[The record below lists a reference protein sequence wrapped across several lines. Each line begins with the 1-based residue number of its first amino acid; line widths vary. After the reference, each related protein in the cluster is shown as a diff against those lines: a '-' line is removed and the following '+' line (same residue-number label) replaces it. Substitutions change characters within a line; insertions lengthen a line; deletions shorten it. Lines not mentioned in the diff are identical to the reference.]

1 MRHARIVFFL
11 VALLVVSTLPLSSAT
26 EGRATVCDT
35 TDLQS
40 IPDPINIQ
48 DQNCEKIA
56 LGILTPGSIVEFDIS
71 TTANFDFLVFRNAA
85 LQVYANN
92 QSYRSS
98 TFWAEDTV
106 FEDMT
111 GSGRWHWTV
120 PADESAQNWYV
131 VLDNLD
137 HPGDDG
143 QGAQGGSSLQITL
156 SVSFPSQNY
165 WDLHDGL
172 VNLGVNSH
180 TKLIDENTLILDE
193 GTQVSISAI
202 PLSGDPDLFILTENQ
217 RLTYLDGNAPEFRVT
232 GADLLQVTT
241 TGSVTWT
248 VDSAHANQP
257 LYLYADNEA
266 GPTGGGDGSTEASFT
281 VIITLLPVM
290 DATITSDATGNLDVG
305 ESVTVSSNNTPNL
318 SNQVDTANYEWDLDG
333 DGNYELTGT
342 HTDIS
347 WPTEGTFTV
356 NMRANGVDGRTDTTS
371 TSFSVADQT
380 NPIAKINGGNNLV
393 RGFEE
398 SFTLTS
404 SSSDNFG
411 IDREEWVADDVSVRT
426 DSGTGNS
433 FTYSFASA
441 GVHTVTLRVFDLANR
456 STSQTINVTIQDR
469 TAPELSTIT
478 GPTDIVAGEEHS
490 WRLNATDLNSPT
502 LTWSWDFDRT
512 VDMDEDGDNKNDAEA
527 TGDLVTW
534 TFSKGGNYYITCT
547 VTNEEGL
554 TSTRELSVY
563 VEDKPVE
570 KSAVMTYVYGGGA
583 VLLALA
589 VIGGGLF
596 LFRSISQKRT
606 HQQLMDEE
614 AARLAAE
621 EADSARE
628 PDHQE
633 QLAMYQNR
641 GGSSSGFQRSGG
653 DEMAE
658 IAGVGTSYGTQSPQV
673 SQTSS
678 VDGNAL
684 LSAFEESE
692 PQPAPEPE
700 KEIEE
705 TPPSTP
711 AVAESGSALS
721 GGIELPGEM
730 IQTASAPESSSIQI
744 PEQEK
749 SIEPEVQTEEPQTTE
764 VVGTCAECG
773 QKYAVDMP
781 NDIHEAQIDCPK
793 CGNRSTIRR

>member
-1 MRHARIVFFL
+1 MRHARTVFFL
-11 VALLVVSTLPLSSAT
+11 VALLVVSTLPLTSAT
-26 EGRATVCDT
+26 EGRATVCNT

-56 LGILTPGSIVEFDIS
+56 LGILTPGSIVEFDVS
-71 TTANFDFLVFRNAA
+71 TNANFDFLVFRNAA

-92 QSYRSS
+92 QSYRSAS
-98 TFWAEDTV
+98 FWAEETV
-106 FEDMT
+106 FEDMS

-120 PADESAQNWYV
+120 PADESEQNWYV

-180 TKLIDENTLILDE
+180 TKLVDENALILDE

-202 PLSGDPDLFILTENQ
+202 PLSGNPDLFILTENQ

-241 TGSVTWT
+241 FGSVTWT

-257 LYLYADNEA
+257 LYLYADNEV

-281 VIITLLPVM
+281 VIITLSPVLE
-290 DATITSDATGNLDVG
+290 ATITDDATTTLDVG
-305 ESVTVSSNNTPNL
+305 ESVTISANNTPNL
-318 SNQVDTANYEWDLDG
+318 SNQVDTGNFEWDLDG
-333 DGNYELTGT
+333 NGDYELIGT
-342 HTDIS
+342 HTTIS
-347 WPTEGTFTV
+347 WPTEGTFTLS
-356 NMRANGVDGRTDTTS
+356 MRANGVDGRTNTTS
-371 TSFSVADQT
+371 ASFVVIDQT
-380 NPIAKINGGNNLV
+380 NPTANINGGGNLV
-393 RGFEE
+393 RGFDE

-411 IDREEWVADDVSVRT
+411 IDREEWVADGLLVRT
-426 DSGTGNS
+426 DQGTGNT
-433 FTYSFASA
+433 FTYSFSSA
-441 GVHTVTLRVFDLANR
+441 GLHTVTLHAYDFANQ
-456 STSQTINVTIQDR
+456 SSSKTINITIQDR
-469 TAPELSTIT
+469 TSPVLDFIT
-478 GPTDIVAGEEHS
+478 GPTEVMAGEEHS
-490 WRLNATDLNSPT
+490 WRLNATDLESPS

-512 VDMDEDGDNKNDAEA
+512 VDVDEDGDNKNDAEA

-554 TSTRELSVY
+554 TSTRELNVY
-563 VEDKPVE
+563 VEDKPVKE
-570 KSAVMTYVYGGGA
+570 SAVMTYVYGGGA

-589 VIGGGLF
+589 AIVGGVF
-596 LFRSISQKRT
+596 LFRSMNQKRS
-606 HQQLMDEE
+606 HRQLMGEE
-614 AARLAAE
+614 AARVAAE
-621 EADSARE
+621 DAESARE

-641 GGSSSGFQRSGG
+641 GNSSSGFQRGGG

-658 IAGVGTSYGTQSPQV
+658 IAGVGQSYGTQSTPTT
-673 SQTSS
+673 SQPSS
-678 VDGNAL
+678 VDDNAL

-692 PQPAPEPE
+692 PETAPEPE
-700 KEIEE
+700 KVDEK
-705 TPPSTP
+705 PP
-711 AVAESGSALS
+711 ESPPPQTEGGSILS
-721 GGIELPGEM
+721 GGIELPGEVT
-730 IQTASAPESSSIQI
+730 QSSPAPA
-744 PEQEK
+744 QEEEK
-749 SIEPEVQTEEPQTTE
+749 PSEIDVPIEEPQTTE

-781 NDIHEAQIDCPK
+781 NDITEAQIDCPK

>member
-1 MRHARIVFFL
+1 
-11 VALLVVSTLPLSSAT
+11 
-26 EGRATVCDT
+26 
-35 TDLQS
+35 
-40 IPDPINIQ
+40 
-48 DQNCEKIA
+48 
-56 LGILTPGSIVEFDIS
+56 
-71 TTANFDFLVFRNAA
+71 
-85 LQVYANN
+85 
-92 QSYRSS
+92 
-98 TFWAEDTV
+98 
-106 FEDMT
+106 
-111 GSGRWHWTV
+111 
-120 PADESAQNWYV
+120 
-131 VLDNLD
+131 
-137 HPGDDG
+137 
-143 QGAQGGSSLQITL
+143 
-156 SVSFPSQNY
+156 
-165 WDLHDGL
+165 
-172 VNLGVNSH
+172 
-180 TKLIDENTLILDE
+180 
-193 GTQVSISAI
+193 
-202 PLSGDPDLFILTENQ
+202 
-217 RLTYLDGNAPEFRVT
+217 
-232 GADLLQVTT
+232 
-241 TGSVTWT
+241 
-248 VDSAHANQP
+248 
-257 LYLYADNEA
+257 
-266 GPTGGGDGSTEASFT
+266 
-281 VIITLLPVM
+281 
-290 DATITSDATGNLDVG
+290 
-305 ESVTVSSNNTPNL
+305 
-318 SNQVDTANYEWDLDG
+318 
-333 DGNYELTGT
+333 
-342 HTDIS
+342 
-347 WPTEGTFTV
+347 
-356 NMRANGVDGRTDTTS
+356 
-371 TSFSVADQT
+371 
-380 NPIAKINGGNNLV
+380 
-393 RGFEE
+393 
-398 SFTLTS
+398 
-404 SSSDNFG
+404 
-411 IDREEWVADDVSVRT
+411 
-426 DSGTGNS
+426 
-433 FTYSFASA
+433 
-441 GVHTVTLRVFDLANR
+441 
-456 STSQTINVTIQDR
+456 TINVTIQDR

-534 TFSKGGNYYITCT
+534 AFSKGGNYYITCT

-614 AARLAAE
+614 AARLATE

-658 IAGVGTSYGTQSPQV
+658 IAGVGTSYGTQSPPV

-684 LSAFEESE
+684 LSAFEESD
-692 PQPAPEPE
+692 PQPTPEPE

-705 TPPSTP
+705 APPSTP

-730 IQTASAPESSSIQI
+730 TQTAPAPETSSVQI
-744 PEQEK
+744 PEQEI
-749 SIEPEVQTEEPQTTE
+749 SIEPEVQTQEPQTTE